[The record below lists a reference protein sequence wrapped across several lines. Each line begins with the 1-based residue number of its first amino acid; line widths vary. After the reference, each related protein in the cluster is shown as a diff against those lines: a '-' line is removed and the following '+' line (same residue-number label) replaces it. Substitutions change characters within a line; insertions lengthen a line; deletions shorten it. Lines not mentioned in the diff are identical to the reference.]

1 MYIHV
6 CVCVYDHNYLR
17 QQQKQIE
24 RKYNKIVAIIVT
36 RSLDSIFMDSVFSKC
51 FTYFLTKF

>member
-1 MYIHV
+1 M